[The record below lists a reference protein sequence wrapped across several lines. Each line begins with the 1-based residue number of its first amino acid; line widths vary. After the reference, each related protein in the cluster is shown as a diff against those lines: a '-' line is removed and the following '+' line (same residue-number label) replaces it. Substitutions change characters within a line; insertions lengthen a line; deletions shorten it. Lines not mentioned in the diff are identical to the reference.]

1 MFHYE
6 RESRTPQSE
15 CFLIE
20 NEESSMARADLHYT
34 PAVVYGTLCVPE
46 SWSEADIQDVIAD
59 IDDRIVRTADPFRED
74 FVVTVWAGREIGVYS
89 DDESLGELAES
100 ANRTG
105 EPSETL

>member
-20 NEESSMARADLHYT
+20 NEEASMARADLHYT
-34 PAVVYGTLCVPE
+34 PAVVYGTLCVPD

-59 IDDRIVRTADPFRED
+59 IDDRIVRSADPFRED

-89 DDESLGELAES
+89 DDESLGELADS
-100 ANRTG
+100 ASRAAEG
-105 EPSETL
+105 AETS